1 MYNLYIFKKIYN
13 LNGTIMVLFNYISVY
28 THVTHSSDHNSKS
41 KFYTCKYYTQIQP
54 KPKKNK
60 NKTIHT
66 SNTNLLYFWL
76 VAHLV
81 QVQSSNSIESLTKKK
96 NVRVILCL
104 LNWPFLSKPRGLE
117 SVDVTYFY
125 V

>member
-13 LNGTIMVLFNYISVY
+13 LNSTIMILFNYISVY

-60 NKTIHT
+60 DKTIHT
-66 SNTNLLYFWL
+66 SNTNLLYF
-76 VAHLV
+76 
-81 QVQSSNSIESLTKKK
+81 
-96 NVRVILCL
+96 
-104 LNWPFLSKPRGLE
+104 
-117 SVDVTYFY
+117 
-125 V
+125 